1 MADDRNRRRIFVH
14 RNEPSTAEGNALF
27 IVDGLSLV
35 ALKKQAGEKLG
46 IKPIKRAF
54 LGNGV
59 EVISVEDIQQNA
71 NVYFSTGEPF
81 YQVPRNRGGGT
92 EKLQVAVLG
101 AGGVGK
107 SAITLRF
114 VRDFFIKN
122 W

>member
-1 MADDRNRRRIFVH
+1 MCGQLTLLQICSGDK
-14 RNEPSTAEGNALF
+14 
-27 IVDGLSLV
+27 LS
-35 ALKKQAGEKLG
+35 
-46 IKPIKRAF
+46 IKPPKRAF

-59 EVISVEDIQQNA
+59 EVVSVDDIHPNA
-71 NVYFSTGEPF
+71 NVYFSAGEAF
-81 YQVPRNRGGGT
+81 YQVPTPGGRGRGQTSGS
-92 EKLQVAVLG
+92 EKLQVSVLG